1 MKFDFLIEEY
11 LLNKV
16 DAETLKNS
24 IKQYFKKLLNEYN
37 FREIEYLKFYPFISE
52 LQDDELYR
60 EDVLR
65 GKISEIKDILYGQ
78 KAFIYDVWMNLSK
91 SNISPI
97 DRVWSEF
104 KEKGCVSFTN
114 NEILQEELNNISIK
128 TIEDLCRE
136 KLLTLMVGLPI
147 VDDFLTY
154 NLLYVKEITLNVI
167 SEDIER
173 LIDVL
178 TGKRPVHLLLK
189 YNNNDFIYMVL

>member
-24 IKQYFKKLLNEYN
+24 IKQYFKKLLNEYK

-147 VDDFLTY
+147 VEDFFTY

>member
-24 IKQYFKKLLNEYN
+24 IKQYFKKLLNEYK

-97 DRVWSEF
+97 DRVWSKF

>member
-24 IKQYFKKLLNEYN
+24 IKQYFKKLLNEYK

-91 SNISPI
+91 SNSSPI

>member
-11 LLNKV
+11 LLNKI

-24 IKQYFKKLLNEYN
+24 IKQYFKNLLNEYK

-65 GKISEIKDILYGQ
+65 EKINEIKDILYGQ
-78 KAFIYDVWMNLSK
+78 KVFIYDVWMNLSK
-91 SNISPI
+91 SNISLI
-97 DRVWSEF
+97 DKVWGEY
-104 KEKGCVSFTN
+104 KEKGCVSFTD

-128 TIEDLCRE
+128 TIEDVCRE

-147 VDDFLTY
+147 IDDFLTY
-154 NLLYVKEITLNVI
+154 NLLYVKKITQNVI

-189 YNNNDFIYMVL
+189 YDNNDFIYMVL